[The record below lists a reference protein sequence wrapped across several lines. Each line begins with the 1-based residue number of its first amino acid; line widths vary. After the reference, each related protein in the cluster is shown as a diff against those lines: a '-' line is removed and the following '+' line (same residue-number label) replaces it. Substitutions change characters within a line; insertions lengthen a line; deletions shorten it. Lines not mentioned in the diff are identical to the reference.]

1 MKKRKWILA
10 ALALTLGFTGS
21 QIANANKSY
30 GEDIYNWI
38 SGKSYTI
45 RMSLSDVLTFD
56 GITVEDW
63 NKETIE
69 CGEDEEE

>member
-30 GEDIYNWI
+30 GEDI
-38 SGKSYTI
+38 
-45 RMSLSDVLTFD
+45 
-56 GITVEDW
+56 
-63 NKETIE
+63 
-69 CGEDEEE
+69 